1 MELSTILSHT
11 SQNINFPQN
20 IYLEM
25 LTPASSIAAIAISS
39 VICFFFLL
47 WIFNLFFPGT
57 LPLGFLFGKK
67 TKANNG
73 DEENPQSSAKAKKQI
88 ESVSKKYVEVYQAK
102 PLAANVV
109 SGAQLERTE
118 ISGNPSASQKCDSP
132 ISRSQSTKTKPRQST
147 NEAPINFSTSEQDR
161 KIGIPSGSL
170 GLGKCGPESAR
181 NSIVD
186 SRNGAASED
195 PNENGVLAKLS
206 KKIKSNSSI
215 NAIGSSSKLGSKELI
230 HGAGDESPS
239 MIRRVQSLSRFA
251 PGSQKSINGSQS
263 QSKLFQKFED
273 TNQNPQGE
281 IKNSTLSRSGSQS
294 VI

>member
-1 MELSTILSHT
+1 
-11 SQNINFPQN
+11 
-20 IYLEM
+20 
-25 LTPASSIAAIAISS
+25 
-39 VICFFFLL
+39 
-47 WIFNLFFPGT
+47 LFFPGT

-206 KKIKSNSSI
+206 KKFKSNSSI

>member
-1 MELSTILSHT
+1 MD
-11 SQNINFPQN
+11 Q
-20 IYLEM
+20 
-25 LTPASSIAAIAISS
+25 
-39 VICFFFLL
+39 V
-47 WIFNLFFPGT
+47 
-57 LPLGFLFGKK
+57 
-67 TKANNG
+67 
-73 DEENPQSSAKAKKQI
+73 
-88 ESVSKKYVEVYQAK
+88 K

-109 SGAQLERTE
+109 SGVQLERTE
-118 ISGNPSASQKCDSP
+118 ISGNSFASQKCDSP

-147 NEAPINFSTSEQDR
+147 NEAPINFFTSEQDR

-170 GLGKCGPESAR
+170 VLGKCGPESAR
-181 NSIVD
+181 TSIVG

-195 PNENGVLAKLS
+195 PNDIENGVLAKLS
-206 KKIKSNSSI
+206 KKIKSNSTI

-239 MIRRVQSLSRFA
+239 MIRRVQSLSRLA

-273 TNQNPQGE
+273 TNQNPQG
-281 IKNSTLSRSGSQS
+281 KNSALSRSGSQS